1 MVARLIALSLLCVS
15 SVYAVSLKDLVARI
29 SSQPTRVLWTP
40 ASLGANVLWFD
51 STYGVNISGTKAAGW
66 TDRITGIVASNTA
79 SAQWPSNSVSGIN
92 GQSTLRFYAA
102 STNRLLFK
110 TPANL
115 TGIDNPRSF
124 VYVTKGYSAAAAP
137 YVFALSTRINYGGVN
152 NESVGYLVVTRATD
166 GTQYSHTGGGTY
178 RSAVAT
184 QTTNE
189 LAIITITKTN
199 GHAASLCVMSKNG
212 TTVSA
217 ATNTALNGT
226 SEAANGYFSI
236 GQQGTPTTTASG
248 DFETGDIIIAPRVL
262 TAEEIQQCEGYMA
275 GKWGVQSS
283 LPTNHPYY
291 GAAP

>member
-1 MVARLIALSLLCVS
+1 MVARLIVILLCS
-15 SVYAVSLKDLVARI
+15 ASIASAVSLKDLVARI
-29 SSQPTRVLWTP
+29 SAGQTRVLWTP
-40 ASLGANVLWFD
+40 ASLGGNVLWFD
-51 STYGVNISGTKAAGW
+51 STYGVSISDTKVASW

-92 GQSTLRFYAA
+92 GQNTLRFYAA

-124 VYVTKGYSAAAAP
+124 VYVTKGYSAAATP
-137 YVFALSTRINYGGVN
+137 YAFTLSTRINYGGVN

-166 GTQYSHTGGGTY
+166 GTQYAHTGGGVY

-189 LAIITITKTN
+189 IAIIAITKTN
-199 GHAASLCVMSKNG
+199 GHAASLCAIYKNG
-212 TTVSA
+212 TTASA
-217 ATNTALNGT
+217 STNTALNGT
-226 SEAANGYFSI
+226 SESANGYLSI
-236 GQQGTPTTTASG
+236 GQQGTPGTGLAN
-248 DFETGDIIIAPRVL
+248 FEAGDIIIAPRVL

-275 GKWGVQSS
+275 WKWGIQSS